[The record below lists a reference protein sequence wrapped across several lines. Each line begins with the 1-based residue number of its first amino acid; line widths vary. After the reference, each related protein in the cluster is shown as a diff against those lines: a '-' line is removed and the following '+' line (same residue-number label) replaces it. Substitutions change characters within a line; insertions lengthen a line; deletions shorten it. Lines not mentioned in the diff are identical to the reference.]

1 MNTALLRSIPKV
13 DEVLEKL
20 SDSFHRNFYGENYIK
35 DAVRAELEALRQEIL
50 SGTRQELPG
59 EEELLKAVKARLS
72 LMSRPS
78 LHRVINGTGIVLHT
92 NLGRAPLASSAVNR
106 AGKVSRGYC
115 TLEYNLESGSRG
127 SRYSHVESLLCRLTG
142 AESALVVNNNAAA
155 VLLILSALTAGGEVP
170 VSRGELVEIGGAF
183 RVPEIMES
191 CGARLRE
198 VGTTNKT
205 HLYDYERAIND
216 ETKAL
221 MKVHTSNYRII
232 GFSETPALSELVEL
246 GHRHSLPVIEDL
258 GSGCL
263 VDLSEYGIPGEPT
276 VQESLRAGVD
286 VVSFSGDKL
295 LGGPQAGIIL
305 GKKKYL
311 DILKKHPL
319 NRALRVD
326 KMTLAALEETLRLY
340 DSGRTRSVPVM
351 GMLMMEKEDLQ
362 REAQFLADKL
372 RENGVDV
379 DILPCESQV
388 GGGSLPGVTLPSFA
402 VSPRGDANKW
412 EEKLRRNMPP
422 IIGRIH
428 EGRFLLDVR
437 TLRAGDEPVI
447 AEAMK
452 ESDA

>member
-1 MNTALLRSIPKV
+1 MNNALLRSIPKV
-13 DEVLEKL
+13 DELLEKVRRY
-20 SDSFHRNFYGENYIK
+20 HYGENYIK
-35 DAVRAELEALRQEIL
+35 DAVRAELDVLRQDIL
-50 SGTRQELPG
+50 SGARQELPG
-59 EEELLKAVKARLS
+59 EETLLAAIHARAEA
-72 LMSRPS
+72 MRRPS
-78 LHRVINGTGIVLHT
+78 LRRVVNGTGIVLHT
-92 NLGRAPLASSAVNR
+92 NLGRAPLASGA
-106 AGKVSRGYC
+106 AAAAEAASRHYC

-127 SRYSHVESLLCRLTG
+127 SRYSHVEPLLCRLTG

-155 VLLILSALTAGGEVP
+155 VLLILSALAAGGEVP

-183 RVPEIMES
+183 RVPDIMES

-205 HLYDYERAIND
+205 HLYDYERAISTD
-216 ETKAL
+216 TKAI

-232 GFSETPALSELVEL
+232 GFSETPALSALVEL
-246 GHRHSLPVIEDL
+246 GHRYELPVIEDL

-263 VDLSEYGIPGEPT
+263 VDLREYGIQGEPT

-286 VVSFSGDKL
+286 VLSFSGDKL

-326 KMTLAALEETLRLY
+326 KMTLASLEETLRLY
-340 DSGRTRSVPVM
+340 EAGQAEHIPVIR
-351 GMLMMEKEDLQ
+351 MLTEKEKELEL
-362 REAQFLADKL
+362 RAHIFARTLAEK
-372 RENGVDV
+372 GISV
-379 DILPCESQV
+379 DILPCQSQV
-388 GGGSLPGVTLPSFA
+388 GGGSLPGVLLPSFA
-402 VSPRGDANKW
+402 ISPRGDAKAL
-412 EEKLRRNMPP
+412 EEKLRGHEPP

-437 TLRAGDEPVI
+437 TLWENDLSI
-447 AEAMK
+447 LAEALL
-452 ESDA
+452 

>member
-13 DEVLEKL
+13 DELLEKVG
-20 SDSFHRNFYGENYIK
+20 RCRCGENYIK
-35 DAVRAELEALRQEIL
+35 DAIRAELDALRQDIL
-50 SGTRQELPG
+50 NGVRQELPG
-59 EEELLKAVKARLS
+59 EEALLDAIHARAEA
-72 LMSRPS
+72 MRRPS
-78 LHRVINGTGIVLHT
+78 LRRVVNGTGIVLHT
-92 NLGRAPLASSAVNR
+92 NLGRAPLASGAVTA
-106 AGKVSRGYC
+106 AGDASRHYC

-127 SRYSHVESLLCRLTG
+127 SRYSHVEPLLCRLTG

-183 RVPEIMES
+183 RVPDIMES
-191 CGARLRE
+191 CGAKLRE

-205 HLYDYERAIND
+205 HLYDYERAIGE
-216 ETKAL
+216 ETKAI

-246 GHRHSLPVIEDL
+246 GHLHGLPVIEDL

-263 VDLSEYGIPGEPT
+263 VDLREYGVQGEPT

-286 VVSFSGDKL
+286 IVSFSGDKL

-340 DSGRTRSVPVM
+340 EAGQAERIPVIDMLTKKEQELERKAHMFARS
-351 GMLMMEKEDLQ
+351 LAEK
-362 REAQFLADKL
+362 
-372 RENGVDV
+372 GISV
-379 DILPCESQV
+379 DILPCQSQV
-388 GGGSLPGVTLPSFA
+388 GGGSLPGVSLPSFA
-402 VSPRGDANKW
+402 ISPQGDANAL
-412 EEKLRRNMPP
+412 EEKLRRHEPP

-437 TLRAGDEPVI
+437 TLWDDDLSI
-447 AEAMK
+447 LAEAL
-452 ESDA
+452 A

>member
-1 MNTALLRSIPKV
+1 MNNALLRSIPKV
-13 DEVLEKL
+13 DELLEKARRY
-20 SDSFHRNFYGENYIK
+20 HYGENYIK
-35 DAVRAELEALRQEIL
+35 DAVRAELDVLRQDIL
-50 SGTRQELPG
+50 SGARQELPG
-59 EEELLKAVKARLS
+59 EEALLAAIHARAEA
-72 LMSRPS
+72 MRRPS
-78 LHRVINGTGIVLHT
+78 LRRVVNGTGIVLHT
-92 NLGRAPLASSAVNR
+92 NLGRAPLASGA
-106 AGKVSRGYC
+106 AAAAEAASRRYC

-127 SRYSHVESLLCRLTG
+127 SRYSHVEGLLCRLTG

-155 VLLILSALTAGGEVP
+155 VLLILSALTAGGEVV

-205 HLYDYERAIND
+205 HLYDYERVING

-246 GHRHSLPVIEDL
+246 GHQNGLPVIEDL

-263 VDLSEYGIPGEPT
+263 FDLNAFGIHGEPT

-305 GKKKYL
+305 GKKKHL

-319 NRALRVD
+319 NRAMRVD
-326 KMTLAALEETLRLY
+326 KMTLAALEATLQNYESNR
-340 DSGRTRSVPVM
+340 REVPVLA
-351 GMLMMEKEDLQ
+351 MLAAEKAEL
-362 REAQFLADKL
+362 EAKAMQLCSTIRTAG
-372 RENGVDV
+372 RNCSVV
-379 DILPCESQV
+379 PCESRV
-388 GGGSLPGVTLPSFA
+388 GGGSVPGQSLPSFA
-402 VSPRGDANKW
+402 AAPAGEANAL
-412 EEKLRRNMPP
+412 EEMLRNRDVP

-437 TLRAGDEPVI
+437 TLQTEDFPLI
-447 AEAMK
+447 AEAL
-452 ESDA
+452 A